1 MLDDLTSLSQFFN
14 FPTQEKR
21 NKMASPIIKFID
33 WNVNETTCSLMKNSN
48 VGNVAINNFIT
59 KKRIELET
67 PSFVSKYSIDTQY
80 DLKIKIHS
88 DEVCFDKFEEFEQF
102 IIEMDKSAL
111 FMTENKKKSIYC
123 PMIIKKETP
132 FINFSICL
140 QKVEIVDKD
149 DISLLN
155 DDISKRSNDD
165 LKLLL
170 PPKTKMVVTIKID
183 YLYNNRGKFG
193 VKRSISKIMK
203 LE

>member
-1 MLDDLTSLSQFFN
+1 MSQFFN
-14 FPTQEKR
+14 LNNKLK
-21 NKMASPIIKFID
+21 KMASPIIKFID
-33 WNVNETTCSLMKNSN
+33 WNVNETTCSLMKNST
-48 VGNVAINNFIT
+48 VGNVAINNSIT

-88 DEVCFDKFEEFEQF
+88 DEVSFDKFVEFEDF
-102 IIEMDKSAL
+102 VINMDKTAL
-111 FMTENKKKSIYC
+111 FLTENKKKSIYC

-140 QKVEIVDKD
+140 EKIEIVDKD
-149 DISLLN
+149 GINLIK
-155 DDISKRSNDD
+155 DDPIKERSNDD

-170 PPKTKMVVTIKID
+170 PSNSKMVLFIKFD
-183 YLYNNRGKFG
+183 YLYNNRGKYG

>member
-1 MLDDLTSLSQFFN
+1 
-14 FPTQEKR
+14 
-21 NKMASPIIKFID
+21 MASPIIKFID

-48 VGNVAINNFIT
+48 VGNVAINNSIT

-140 QKVEIVDKD
+140 EKIEIVDKD
-149 DISLLN
+149 GINLIK
-155 DDISKRSNDD
+155 DDLIKERSNDD

-170 PPKTKMVVTIKID
+170 PSNSKMVLFIKFD
-183 YLYNNRGKFG
+183 YLYNNRGKYG